1 MRRSIKE
8 KREKMIYEQMRR
20 RRAFFSALVNYGGA
34 AVVLI
39 VGIGLLSWIGVTMYE
54 AGVAAGRW

>member
-1 MRRSIKE
+1 
-8 KREKMIYEQMRR
+8 MIYEQMRR
-20 RRAFFSALVNYGGA
+20 RKAFFSALINYGGA
-34 AVVLI
+34 AVVLV